1 MQFSSIKCSNVYSS
15 AKLQNR
21 HSKDLKNVALSKTEE
36 VLENTQPDNGDSSKM
51 MHLLTR
57 NTL

>member
-1 MQFSSIKCSNVYSS
+1 MQFSSIKCSNVYST
-15 AKLQNR
+15 AERQNS

-51 MHLLTR
+51 MHLLIR